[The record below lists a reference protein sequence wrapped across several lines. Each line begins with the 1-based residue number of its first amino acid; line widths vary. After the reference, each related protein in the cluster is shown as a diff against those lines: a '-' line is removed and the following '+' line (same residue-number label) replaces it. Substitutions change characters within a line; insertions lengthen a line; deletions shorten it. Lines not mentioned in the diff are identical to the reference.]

1 MAVVKEVANIRR
13 VKVTIKNEEL
23 REKFGA
29 ESLSFKCGSGSGT
42 WETTSSFSFII
53 NGVKG
58 TMKITREELVK
69 AFASELLEYG
79 QIVETW
85 LDADIIKDGMVYK
98 PDGDIFLSVSV
109 ERKIKK

>member
-1 MAVVKEVANIRR
+1 MAVIKEIANIRKVN
-13 VKVTIKNEEL
+13 VKIKNEEL

-42 WETTSSFSFII
+42 RETTSSFSFII

>member
-13 VKVTIKNEEL
+13 VNVKIKNEEL

-42 WETTSSFSFII
+42 RETTSSFGFII

-85 LDADIIKDGMVYK
+85 LSADTIKDGTVYK
-98 PDGDIFLSVSV
+98 PDGDISLSVSV
-109 ERKIKK
+109 ERKTKK

>member
-1 MAVVKEVANIRR
+1 MAVIKEVANIRR
-13 VKVTIKNEEL
+13 VHVKIKNEEL

-42 WETTSSFSFII
+42 RETTSSFGFII

-69 AFASELLEYG
+69 GFASELLEYG

-85 LDADIIKDGMVYK
+85 LDADTIEDGTVYK